1 MLITSVWLFGI
12 FINTPVLTALRHK
25 ESTCYTKKLLSP
37 ELHLAYFGFYTLVG
51 WVIPATIMVGT
62 YYQIA
67 RQLRHSEAYHSDT
80 QVMQRQIRNENKR
93 VVRMF
98 IIIVALY
105 FLFTLPFAVY
115 QVVFSVFWHY
125 DTAKVKRKEFLIP
138 YLLLPCISAM
148 NSCVNPLVYAKMH
161 REINR
166 YLHAIRCQMKLKC
179 CCCSDND
186 QAMLRQAE
194 SRDVPN
200 QCSTQCETSF
210 TVNINIKGGSGKDE
224 TESK

>member
-1 MLITSVWLFGI
+1 
-12 FINTPVLTALRHK
+12 
-25 ESTCYTKKLLSP
+25 
-37 ELHLAYFGFYTLVG
+37 
-51 WVIPATIMVGT
+51 
-62 YYQIA
+62 
-67 RQLRHSEAYHSDT
+67 
-80 QVMQRQIRNENKR
+80 
-93 VVRMF
+93 MF

-125 DTAKVKRKEFLIP
+125 DTTKVKRKEFLIP

-186 QAMLRQAE
+186 QTMLRQAE